1 MKKGLENVS
10 VNKEKR
16 KGEKRVGFDRLGRE

>member
-1 MKKGLENVS
+1 MKKGLEKVS

-16 KGEKRVGFDRLGRE
+16 KGEKSVGFYRLERE